1 MSSSSGFENGNGN
14 LHHNNLI
21 RKRSPNRN
29 VGLNPSSLDNSNV
42 SSSSSRPS
50 SGSSEKMLFNKN
62 NLQSQLMANNR
73 KNLNS
78 KILSKPS
85 IIHNSVNSNL
95 NGMGILPPR
104 KSESKS
110 RSNSPL
116 KPVQVN
122 EDEDIPERDD
132 LTVTLLSR
140 LKKLEQTCS
149 EQKIILTS
157 RESTIKDLQD
167 VIHKQKIQIEKQS
180 TNSWKTPEVPQVQS
194 TVSPPQI
201 SDDEMGPHINMKL
214 LEQRVQALN
223 KMIDNEELVEVSKMN
238 SNIKQLKQKPVSTV
252 TFWKNG
258 IVVDNGPF
266 KPYKWQITKAFLTDI
281 LDGYFPYE
289 FKEKHPDGVKLKIVD
304 KTSEPFSKTEERSIG
319 KSNYLKENNSNVVGL
334 DYLKYVEENGPPNPP
349 LDKESFLDL
358 LPKQVIKNGKV
369 IPVRDDIERVI
380 SGGNSKNETKTSD
393 IVEIRDEE
401 NSLSQQSGSKDICT
415 IKLRSSSGQQFMVYL
430 SKHKTIRDLRQLLV
444 PHLHLS
450 SFRLKAIPNTFFDDE
465 TSTLETCK
473 LYPKAILM
481 ILID

>member
-1 MSSSSGFENGNGN
+1 M
-14 LHHNNLI
+14 
-21 RKRSPNRN
+21 
-29 VGLNPSSLDNSNV
+29 
-42 SSSSSRPS
+42 
-50 SGSSEKMLFNKN
+50 
-62 NLQSQLMANNR
+62 
-73 KNLNS
+73 
-78 KILSKPS
+78 
-85 IIHNSVNSNL
+85 
-95 NGMGILPPR
+95 
-104 KSESKS
+104 
-110 RSNSPL
+110 
-116 KPVQVN
+116 
-122 EDEDIPERDD
+122 
-132 LTVTLLSR
+132 
-140 LKKLEQTCS
+140 
-149 EQKIILTS
+149 
-157 RESTIKDLQD
+157 
-167 VIHKQKIQIEKQS
+167 
-180 TNSWKTPEVPQVQS
+180 
-194 TVSPPQI
+194 
-201 SDDEMGPHINMKL
+201 
-214 LEQRVQALN
+214 
-223 KMIDNEELVEVSKMN
+223 
-238 SNIKQLKQKPVSTV
+238 
-252 TFWKNG
+252 
-258 IVVDNGPF
+258 
-266 KPYKWQITKAFLTDI
+266 
-281 LDGYFPYE
+281 DGYFPYE